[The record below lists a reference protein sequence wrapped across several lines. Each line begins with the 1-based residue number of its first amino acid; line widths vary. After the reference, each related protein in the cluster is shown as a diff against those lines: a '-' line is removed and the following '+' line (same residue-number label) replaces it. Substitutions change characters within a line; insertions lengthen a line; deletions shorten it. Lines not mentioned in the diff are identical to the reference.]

1 LKPTRPANSTSSLA
15 FWVVPTVTAVLLFFF
30 FFGLSLWLGYS
41 LERNEILVASI
52 PVFILGGLIFGIE
65 IYFDIPPSIGSTG
78 MIIAFLMLFVSLF
91 PLFWKNRAQQME
103 EYKKDIFTRFRRIT
117 PIRRTRTQ
125 KPSKGKKNTKNKG
138 LISPLSLLKRGTS
151 ARRKMKE
158 NRKLKETLRQRAA
171 AGMAPV
177 AQAAVNLV
185 ENVKKV
191 PSSVKTVI
199 DKVNKNLKESRKQK
213 VVAFDISTPLNTQK
227 GVYASDQQF
236 TPLERH
242 KNLTM
247 I

>member
-103 EYKKDIFTRFRRIT
+103 EYKKDNIFTRFRRRT
-117 PIRRTRTQ
+117 P

-138 LISPLSLLKRGTS
+138 LISPLSLLKRGVKKLND
-151 ARRKMKE
+151 ARRKRKKE
-158 NRKLKETLRQRAA
+158 TTPKATLRQRAA

-191 PSSVKTVI
+191 PRSVKKVI
-199 DKVNKNLKESRKQK
+199 GEVNKNLKKSRENE
-213 VVAFDISTPLNTQK
+213 VVPSIGNPYNPQL
-227 GVYASDQQF
+227 GLYASNKPF
-236 TPLERH
+236 TPLLRH
-242 KNLTM
+242 EPLLNQ
-247 I
+247 